1 MKIRFGTTTTGGCC
15 LTILFT
21 FFGGIVL
28 LISHF
33 LLQPSNKCHKSS
45 VHSQISNLTS
55 STVNNSFCRLHYEK
69 CLCSILSNKTENS
82 ENCITNIELQFSR
95 ILPLVSFVLQICFLR
110 EVFTLDGNFNRK
122 LIYIAWIA
130 SLFTFIGLAIAIYW
144 SSCYHEFIIGNLIW
158 PWLPMSLLAAHNLTL
173 HNIREEALQHE
184 RFYARL
190 YRSESNEKKVKS
202 WQELL

>member
-1 MKIRFGTTTTGGCC
+1 
-15 LTILFT
+15 
-21 FFGGIVL
+21 
-28 LISHF
+28 
-33 LLQPSNKCHKSS
+33 
-45 VHSQISNLTS
+45 
-55 STVNNSFCRLHYEK
+55 
-69 CLCSILSNKTENS
+69 
-82 ENCITNIELQFSR
+82 
-95 ILPLVSFVLQICFLR
+95 VLQICFLR